1 LVFGVLHET
10 ILRAGDGESKAERRT
25 IRGAALTGPPA
36 AASCAPPPAGRP
48 PHAGKNSMGIPFRRD
63 DALVPGAVE
72 DAAPGVR
79 RVLCGNPSA
88 FTFRGTNTYL
98 IGRGRG
104 VAVLDP
110 GPEDAAHL
118 AALLAATRGE
128 TVSHIIVSHTHRD
141 HSPGAAALAA
151 ATGAPTYGHGPH
163 LTPPDQGGEGGDHA
177 FRPDTRLADGEAV
190 EGDGWRLTALHTPGH
205 CGNHLCF
212 ALEGTGTL
220 FSADHVMSWSTS
232 VVSPP
237 DGDMAAYMR
246 SLQRVREREDR
257 LLLPG
262 HGPAIT
268 DPQPFLAA
276 LAAHREEREARVAEA
291 LSQAGRPATAADL
304 VAPVYGP
311 LDPRLVAAAG
321 RSLLA
326 HLIKLEAEGA
336 ARREGEA
343 WRPA

>member
-1 LVFGVLHET
+1 M
-10 ILRAGDGESKAERRT
+10 A
-25 IRGAALTGPPA
+25 
-36 AASCAPPPAGRP
+36 
-48 PHAGKNSMGIPFRRD
+48 IPFRRD
-63 DALVPGAVE
+63 DALAPGAVE
-72 DAAPGVR
+72 KTVPGLVR
-79 RVLCGNPSA
+79 RILCDNPSA

-98 IGRGRG
+98 IGGGEGG

-110 GPEDAAHL
+110 GPADAAHL
-118 AALLAATRGE
+118 AAILAATRGE
-128 TVSHIIVSHTHRD
+128 RVSRILVSHTHRD

-151 ATGAPTYGHGPH
+151 ATGAPTVGFGPH
-163 LTPPDQGGEGGDHA
+163 LTPPGEGGGEGGDHS
-177 FRPDTRLADGEAV
+177 FRPDIRLADGEAV
-190 EGDGWRLTALHTPGH
+190 EGEGWRLTALHTPGH
-205 CGNHLCF
+205 CANHLCF

-246 SLQRVREREDR
+246 SLGRVREREDR

-268 DPQPFLAA
+268 EPEPFLAA
-276 LAAHREEREARVAEA
+276 LAAHREEREARGAEA
-291 LSQAGRPATAADL
+291 LARAGRATATEL
-304 VAPVYGP
+304 VPPVYGP

-326 HLIKLEAEGA
+326 HLVKLEAEGA
-336 ARREGEA
+336 ARRDGEA